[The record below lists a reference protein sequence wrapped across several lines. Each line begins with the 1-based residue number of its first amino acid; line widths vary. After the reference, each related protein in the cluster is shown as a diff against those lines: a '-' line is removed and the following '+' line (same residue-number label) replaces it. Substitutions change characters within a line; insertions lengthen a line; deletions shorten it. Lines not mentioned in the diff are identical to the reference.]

1 MSSQLNLHG
10 VSDIKIKTDE
20 FNWGNTI
27 TIEVTSRGVENEI
40 VLYQDK
46 GMDLIKLEA
55 MKGQVMRFNTA
66 QEVRSYLKSDNDT
79 WYGVVLEGIL
89 ETYQDDMSI
98 EEIDELIKE
107 EVKDLQKG
115 YEDFNNDGKE

>member
-1 MSSQLNLHG
+1 
-10 VSDIKIKTDE
+10 
-20 FNWGNTI
+20 
-27 TIEVTSRGVENEI
+27 
-40 VLYQDK
+40 
-46 GMDLIKLEA
+46 
-55 MKGQVMRFNTA
+55 MRFNTA

>member
-1 MSSQLNLHG
+1 MSTQLNLHG

-20 FNWGNTI
+20 FDWGNTI

-55 MKGQVMRFNTA
+55 MKGQAMRFNTA
-66 QEVRSYLKSDNDT
+66 QEVRSYLKSDNDS

-89 ETYQDDMSI
+89 DTYQEDMSI
-98 EEIDELIKE
+98 EEIDEIIKE
-107 EVKDLQKG
+107 EVKDFQEG
-115 YEDFNNDGKE
+115 YKNFNKSRKE

>member
-46 GMDLIKLEA
+46 SMDLIKLEA
-55 MKGQVMRFNTA
+55 TKG
-66 QEVRSYLKSDNDT
+66 
-79 WYGVVLEGIL
+79 
-89 ETYQDDMSI
+89 
-98 EEIDELIKE
+98 
-107 EVKDLQKG
+107 
-115 YEDFNNDGKE
+115 